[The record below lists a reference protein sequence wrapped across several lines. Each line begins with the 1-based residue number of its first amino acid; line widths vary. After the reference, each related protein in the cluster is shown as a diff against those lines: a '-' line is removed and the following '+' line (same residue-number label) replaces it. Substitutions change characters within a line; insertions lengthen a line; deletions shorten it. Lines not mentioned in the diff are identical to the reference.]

1 MTKEF
6 EQMVYKRQ
14 RIANK
19 SMKRYVHQLYLNFL
33 KKKKALKMC
42 LSLIISV
49 IYSHTLEGLKS
60 NTLTIPNFGEIVEY
74 MDLYMLVGM

>member
-1 MTKEF
+1 
-6 EQMVYKRQ
+6 
-14 RIANK
+14 
-19 SMKRYVHQLYLNFL
+19 
-33 KKKKALKMC
+33 MC

-74 MDLYMLVGM
+74 MDLYMLVGK